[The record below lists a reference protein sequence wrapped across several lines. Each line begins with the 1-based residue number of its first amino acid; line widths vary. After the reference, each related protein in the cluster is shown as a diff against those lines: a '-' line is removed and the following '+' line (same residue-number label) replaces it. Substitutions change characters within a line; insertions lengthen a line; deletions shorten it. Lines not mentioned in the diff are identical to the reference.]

1 MVGGSGGGRA
11 GGGGVGD
18 EEARQG
24 WREQLAPLQEDRWVE
39 GLRKF
44 VVNSLLSI
52 LEKRFA
58 GSLANTAPLTL
69 CPRQALN
76 MSQIGRQRYIRL
88 AFSVI
93 NIVRGHLSFN
103 GSTIH
108 IDPTSRAV
116 QKSANDHTRIV

>member
-1 MVGGSGGGRA
+1 MVVGSGAGGGGSGGG
-11 GGGGVGD
+11 GGGGVGG

-76 MSQIGRQRYIRL
+76 MSQIGRQR
-88 AFSVI
+88 
-93 NIVRGHLSFN
+93 
-103 GSTIH
+103 
-108 IDPTSRAV
+108 
-116 QKSANDHTRIV
+116 